1 MEKTGFVKVVKPT
14 NLGEIGVTL
23 PVDLQGSENHLKTA
37 EKVIREIS
45 QFLDSLGQGFDGS
58 AQAEAI
64 TAGNG
69 LELVEEEEA
78 DATPPRRRKK
88 PAATRGGRGR
98 GRPTEEA
105 AEEEEEA
112 DATPPRRRKKPA
124 ATRGGRGRGRP
135 TEEATEEPG
144 VGQAFVDAWV
154 NKHLS
159 DQIGRIVDAEEP
171 GLSEEEF
178 HHAFMEELESNY
190 IMDKYETL
198 AELPKAH
205 FLKWGES
212 AKKVLAEKA

>member
-69 LELVEEEEA
+69 LELV
-78 DATPPRRRKK
+78 
-88 PAATRGGRGR
+88 
-98 GRPTEEA
+98 
-105 AEEEEEA
+105 EEEEA